1 MEIKSTDGSHLHRHV
16 RIASKVLAI
25 PSVTRVVSEFEA
37 GNTYENTSAY
47 LKFFTESGELVGNIK
62 TNVSKITQLH
72 DNSFT
77 HECSLKMK
85 NGRKLSPIH
94 AY

>member
-25 PSVTRVVSEFEA
+25 PSVTRVVSVFEA

-72 DNSFT
+72 DNSFDY
-77 HECSLKMK
+77 ECHIKMK
-85 NGRKLSPIH
+85 HGIKITPI
-94 AY
+94 YS